1 MDRPS
6 VDVVVPF
13 VGSDDDLAT
22 LCEHLSGLERADG
35 DTIAVVDNRPRSQ
48 AAPERTIAGVR
59 VISAPGVQSSYYAR
73 NRGVAA
79 GSSPWL
85 VFVDADVRVDPDLI
99 RRYFEPS
106 PASETAILAGTIANE
121 VVDAG
126 SGAPIAV
133 RYAHLAQVFA
143 QETTLA
149 NAAFPYAMTANCAIR
164 RDAFEDV
171 GGFVEHV
178 RSGGD
183 ADVCIRIQAKDFKL
197 EQRPNARVTHVSRD
211 SVGKLLRQSARH
223 GSGAAWLERLYPGF
237 SPAGRVPGS
246 WGTRQIAG
254 SIVTGL
260 RGDRE
265 RALVKFI
272 DGARS
277 VAFDLGRR
285 VPNEVAPGPDS
296 NGSGPLEL

>member
-6 VDVVVPF
+6 VDVIVPF
-13 VGSDDDLAT
+13 VGSDGDLT
-22 LCEHLSGLERADG
+22 RLCEHLGGLERGDG
-35 DTIAVVDNRPRSQ
+35 DTVAVVDNRPRPQPAS
-48 AAPERTIAGVR
+48 ERTIAGVR
-59 VISAPGVQSSYYAR
+59 VISAPRVQSSYYAR
-73 NRGVAA
+73 NRGAAA
-79 GSSPWL
+79 GSAPWL
-85 VFVDADVRVDPDLI
+85 VFVDADVRVDRDLI
-99 RRYFEPS
+99 DRYFEP
-106 PASETAILAGTIANE
+106 PPDPGTAILAGTIANE
-121 VVDAG
+121 VVETGAG
-126 SGAPIAV
+126 ASIAV

-164 RDAFEDV
+164 RDAFEAVD
-171 GGFVEHV
+171 GFAENV

-183 ADVCIRIQAKDFKL
+183 ADVCIRIHANDQKL
-197 EQRPNARVTHVSRD
+197 EQRPAARVTHVSRD
-211 SVGKLLRQSARH
+211 SVRKLLRQSARH

-237 SPAGRVPGS
+237 SPSGRVPGS
-246 WGTRQIAG
+246 WGSRQIAA
-254 SIVTGL
+254 SLVVGL

-285 VPNEVAPGPDS
+285 VPNEVSPGPDI
-296 NGSGPLEL
+296 NGSDPVEL